1 MAKKKKQNRRE
12 HHVVPNKEGGW
23 DVKINNAGHRTYHTR
38 KKSTAIKKARAISRK
53 HKTELVI
60 HNSAGRIEVKN
71 SHDIVRRGK
80 PGPKKH
86 KKAKRKVKKAV
97 RKTKRRPAKKAK
109 RRTKK
114 AVRKHKKTAKRRR
127 R

>member
-1 MAKKKKQNRRE
+1 MAKRKKSNRKE
-12 HHVVPNKEGGW
+12 HHVVPNKDGGW

-60 HNSAGRIEVKN
+60 HNSHGQIETSN
-71 SHDIVRRGK
+71 SHDVVRRGK

-86 KKAKRKVKKAV
+86 
-97 RKTKRRPAKKAK
+97 
-109 RRTKK
+109 
-114 AVRKHKKTAKRRR
+114 HKKTAKKHHKTKKSRRR
-127 R
+127 